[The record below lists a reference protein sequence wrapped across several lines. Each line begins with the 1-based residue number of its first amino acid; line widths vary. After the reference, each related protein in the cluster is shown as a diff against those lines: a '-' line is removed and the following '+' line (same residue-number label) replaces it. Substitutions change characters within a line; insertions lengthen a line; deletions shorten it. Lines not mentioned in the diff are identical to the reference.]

1 MNFLFVSNADSAENW
16 SRALSDIRPDIKTQ
30 IHPDIGDPA
39 AIDYALVWRPP
50 PGLLASLP
58 NLKLIFSVGAGVDG
72 LIEDPTLPAGVPVVR
87 MVDQGLTEGMTEY
100 VVWQVMNRH
109 RRAALYRQDQH
120 ARRWRPRHLRLA
132 RNRTVGVLGL
142 GEIGCDAAR
151 MLATLRFQV
160 LGWSRTPKSISGID
174 CHHGSQGL
182 KAVASKAEILICLLP
197 LTAETA
203 GILNR
208 DLFALMPRGAYLINA
223 ARGGHLVEADL
234 LAALDDGAL
243 IGASL
248 DVFRDEPLPQDHPFW
263 SHPGI
268 TITPHDA
275 SLTSPAS
282 GVRSIAEA
290 IACHEAGRPVPN
302 VVDLERG
309 Y

>member
-1 MNFLFVSNADSAENW
+1 MIFLFVSNADSAEDW

-30 IHPDIGDPA
+30 IHPDIGDPS

-109 RRAALYRQDQH
+109 RRAALYRQDQM

-142 GEIGCDAAR
+142 GEIGRDAAR
-151 MLATLRFQV
+151 MLAALRFRV
-160 LGWSRTPKSISGID
+160 LGWSRTPKSISGVD
-174 CHHGSQGL
+174 CHHGREGL
-182 KAVASKAEILICLLP
+182 KTVASNAEILVCLLP
-197 LTAETA
+197 LTEETV

-223 ARGGHLVEADL
+223 ARGGHLVETDL
-234 LAALDDGAL
+234 LAALEEGAL

-248 DVFRDEPLPQDHPFW
+248 DVFRNEPLPQDHPFW
-263 SHPGI
+263 SHPDI

-275 SLTSPAS
+275 SLTAPTS
-282 GVRSIAEA
+282 GVRSIVNA

-302 VVDLERG
+302 LVDLRRG

>member
-1 MNFLFVSNADSAENW
+1 MNFLFVSNTDSAEDW

-30 IHPDIGDPA
+30 IYPNIADPS

-50 PGLLASLP
+50 AGLLASLP

-109 RRAALYRQDQH
+109 RRAALYRQDQQ
-120 ARRWRPRHLRLA
+120 ARRWRPRHLKLA
-132 RNRTVGVLGL
+132 RNRSVGVLGL
-142 GEIGCDAAR
+142 GEIGRDAAR
-151 MLATLRFQV
+151 MLSALRFQV
-160 LGWSRTPKSISGID
+160 LGWSRTPKSIAGID
-174 CHHGSQGL
+174 CHHGGEGL
-182 KAVASKAEILICLLP
+182 KAVARKAEILVCLLP
-197 LTAETA
+197 LTDETA

-234 LAALDDGAL
+234 LAALEGGAL

-248 DVFRDEPLPQDHPFW
+248 DVFREEPLPQDHPFW
-263 SHPGI
+263 SHPDI
-268 TITPHDA
+268 TMTPHDA

-290 IACHEAGRPVPN
+290 MACHEAGRPVPN
-302 VVDLERG
+302 VVDLTRG